1 MATVL
6 TKPQD
11 TTAAT
16 SEQDEQSPSSV
27 WNRWLRL
34 LGAESYSKS
43 RSARGSQSSCNL
55 RQERRVTTK
64 SGEDVLRRYG
74 HGRCK

>member
-6 TKPQD
+6 TNPQD
-11 TTAAT
+11 TTAT
-16 SEQDEQSPSSV
+16 SAAGEQSPSSV
-27 WNRWLRL
+27 WNCWLRL

-43 RSARGSQSSCNL
+43 RSARGSQSSRNL

-64 SGEDVLRRYG
+64 SGKDVLRRNG
-74 HGRCK
+74 HGRRK